1 MASGCLARVSG
12 SASAAQTTTTKQA
25 AETKMK
31 IDCQPNSVSRK
42 PPSSGAIIGA
52 AITTMV
58 TEAIIEA
65 ARSR

>member
-1 MASGCLARVSG
+1 M
-12 SASAAQTTTTKQA
+12 
-25 AETKMK
+25 KMK

-65 ARSR
+65 ARSRW